1 MVIHIF
7 DFALKQKVHP
17 KYFHQNAV
25 INSEYIKITTNK
37 DTAMKFNYYLLA
49 NLHDFIS
56 AVDAVC
62 TDGFVDEFNIDSF
75 GVGAVM
81 PQDMPIM
88 SHLTDTESYGV

>member
-17 KYFHQNAV
+17 KYFHHIAV
-25 INSEYIKITTNK
+25 INSEYIKTTTNK
-37 DTAMKFNYYLLA
+37 DAAMKFNYYLLA
-49 NLHDFIS
+49 NLHNFIS
-56 AVDAVC
+56 AVDVPSK
-62 TDGFVDEFNIDSF
+62 DGFVDDFNIDSF

-81 PQDMPIM
+81 PQDMPTM